1 MKNTVWPLVHAER
14 RALIGFL
21 ETLDDAEWDE
31 PSLCAEW
38 SVHDVVAHLIGSA
51 RTTRLGFVS
60 GMVRDRLDFD
70 RNNATGVARERRATG
85 EQTLQA
91 FRAVAD
97 RTSTPPAPLDTRLV
111 EIVVHGED
119 IRRPLGV
126 TGDYSAEAIERALRL
141 QARTSASL
149 GGGKQ
154 LVAGL
159 QLAPDDAD
167 FAIGDGP
174 PVTGPALSL
183 LLVASG
189 RNRALTDLAGPGLPT
204 LTDRMNPG

>member
-21 ETLDDAEWDE
+21 ETLDDADWDE
-31 PSLCAEW
+31 PSWCVDW
-38 SVHDVVAHLIGSA
+38 TVHDVLAHLVDTAKINRRRFAA
-51 RTTRLGFVS
+51 R
-60 GMVRDRLDFD
+60 MVRARFDFD
-70 RNNATGVARERRATG
+70 RANAFGVEHERRVTG
-85 EQTLQA
+85 RQTLQA
-91 FRAVAD
+91 FRAVVD
-97 RTSTPPAPLDTRLV
+97 RTSTAPAPLDTRLV
-111 EIVVHGED
+111 EAIVHGED
-119 IRRPLGV
+119 IRRPLGAIGSYPV
-126 TGDYSAEAIERALRL
+126 AAIERALRL
-141 QARTSASL
+141 QARTSTSF

-159 QLAPDDAD
+159 QLAPSDAE
-167 FAIGDGP
+167 FSIGDGP
-174 PVTGPALSL
+174 PVTGPALAL